1 MFLVLNFESV
11 WISPKVSIMRG
22 TTTTTDE
29 SRDRK
34 WSNRGNVD
42 KRARVCHEWWTH
54 MFCDLLKHSSGHW
67 IPKVSWS
74 FINTIHTDT
83 AYSRGI
89 TRSQNLL
96 LFSSPR
102 MLWTYGSCDKSLLLC
117 TLTWRSSGFLEREI
131 PNPVPEKRK
140 THLNGAWII
149 NTLSEQQLSGWSI
162 GTHVVYVVQ
171 LQYWRSRVDNNI
183 LNGRRDTVAVWP
195 GILIELQATRLI
207 LLTHLIDLT
216 EVVKI

>member
-1 MFLVLNFESV
+1 
-11 WISPKVSIMRG
+11 
-22 TTTTTDE
+22 
-29 SRDRK
+29 
-34 WSNRGNVD
+34 
-42 KRARVCHEWWTH
+42 

-140 THLNGAWII
+140 THLNGPWII

-171 LQYWRSRVDNNI
+171 LQYWRSRVDNI
-183 LNGRRDTVAVWP
+183 LNGRRRDGCSVTWDTNRIASHSANTVDP
-195 GILIELQATRLI
+195 SNRPYRGGENLIIYSRKD
-207 LLTHLIDLT
+207 HSR
-216 EVVKI
+216 

>member
-1 MFLVLNFESV
+1 MDTHVWRSLEALV
-11 WISPKVSIMRG
+11 
-22 TTTTTDE
+22 
-29 SRDRK
+29 
-34 WSNRGNVD
+34 
-42 KRARVCHEWWTH
+42 
-54 MFCDLLKHSSGHW
+54 SSGHW

-83 AYSRGI
+83 AYRRGI

-117 TLTWRSSGFLEREI
+117 TLTWRSSGFLDREI

-171 LQYWRSRVDNNI
+171 LQYWRSRVDNI